1 MLIVRDNLTKIL
13 VPSFQPRCT
22 INSKFKQNAMTEIIM
37 KNIANRP
44 GIGQIISG
52 FCTIT
57 RYF

>member
-1 MLIVRDNLTKIL
+1 
-13 VPSFQPRCT
+13 
-22 INSKFKQNAMTEIIM
+22 MTEIIM